1 MTVVPTPFIPVANTD
16 TERKGDVG
24 LIGLLNGKVPIEK
37 TPRACRACWDKMHLH
52 ERGGNSSMAQSAVLS
67 GALELQ
73 LTVKLKSSIVPLQL
87 RVREAENT

>member
-1 MTVVPTPFIPVANTD
+1 
-16 TERKGDVG
+16 
-24 LIGLLNGKVPIEK
+24 
-37 TPRACRACWDKMHLH
+37 
-52 ERGGNSSMAQSAVLS
+52 MAQSAVLS